1 MLTVGEKAPDFT
13 LPDETGQEHTLSDYR
28 GQKVVVYFYP
38 KDDTPGCTK
47 EACSFR
53 DAQDVYDAHNIKVF
67 GISNDDVKSHQKFKE
82 KYDLTH
88 TLLADVDNQVCPQYG
103 AYGTKKMFG
112 KEYQGIKRMTYLLD
126 EEGTVTKVFKKVK
139 TDIHA
144 DEVLDAY
151 GLAE

>member
-1 MLTVGEKAPDFT
+1 MLETGQQAPDFT
-13 LPDETGQEHTLSDYR
+13 LPDAEGMQHTLSDYQ

-53 DAQDVYDAHNIKVF
+53 DTDSAYSRYNIKVF
-67 GISNDDVKSHQKFKE
+67 GISNDDEKSHAKFAQKYNLK
-82 KYDLTH
+82 H
-88 TLLADVDNQVCPQYG
+88 TLLADTENKVCPAYD
-103 AYGTKKMFG
+103 AYGKKNMYG
-112 KEYQGIKRMTYLLD
+112 REYEGIKRSTFLLD
-126 EEGTVTKVFKKVK
+126 ESGKIVKIFKKVK

-151 GLAE
+151 GLAD